1 MNKERY
7 QKFIAAQRKQYE
19 DKVCEWCGN
28 EHDHSYGTGRFCSNS
43 CRMSYIASQNKK
55 SEKNKAHLARIRE
68 QRIHHKAP
76 YGTWKCVECNLIF
89 EFNKDLCQHMHDIHG
104 SKKAEFN
111 IKDKSYICPYCREPI
126 KNKRC
131 IGGHM
136 ANCKKHPNKAQHD
149 EAHKTSGKHLSE
161 NYKKNPSA
169 YSFKGRKMSLEA
181 KQKISQARVKWLD
194 NDANTKK
201 EKCKVKWYK
210 VKNLDGVEFSLRGT
224 WEQNVALRLNELGVR
239 WSKPAPLKYFKDYWH
254 NYVPDLHLD
263 DLDIYIEV
271 KGNFSDADK
280 LKMKLVLE
288 QHPDKK
294 FCLVHDEYRDF
305 VSGNADM
312 QSLKLLKLDDACFQA

>member
-1 MNKERY
+1 M
-7 QKFIAAQRKQYE
+7 
-19 DKVCEWCGN
+19 
-28 EHDHSYGTGRFCSNS
+28 
-43 CRMSYIASQNKK
+43 
-55 SEKNKAHLARIRE
+55 
-68 QRIHHKAP
+68 
-76 YGTWKCVECNLIF
+76 
-89 EFNKDLCQHMHDIHG
+89 
-104 SKKAEFN
+104 
-111 IKDKSYICPYCREPI
+111 
-126 KNKRC
+126 
-131 IGGHM
+131 
-136 ANCKKHPNKAQHD
+136 
-149 EAHKTSGKHLSE
+149 SE

-181 KQKISQARVKWLD
+181 KEKISQARVKWLD

-210 VKNLDGVEFSLRGT
+210 VKNLDGVEFSLHGT

-239 WSKPAPLKYFKDYWH
+239 WSKPAPLKYFKDYCH

-312 QSLKLLKLDDACFQA
+312 QSLKLLKLDDACLKCK

>member
-1 MNKERY
+1 
-7 QKFIAAQRKQYE
+7 
-19 DKVCEWCGN
+19 
-28 EHDHSYGTGRFCSNS
+28 
-43 CRMSYIASQNKK
+43 
-55 SEKNKAHLARIRE
+55 
-68 QRIHHKAP
+68 
-76 YGTWKCVECNLIF
+76 
-89 EFNKDLCQHMHDIHG
+89 
-104 SKKAEFN
+104 
-111 IKDKSYICPYCREPI
+111 
-126 KNKRC
+126 
-131 IGGHM
+131 
-136 ANCKKHPNKAQHD
+136 
-149 EAHKTSGKHLSE
+149 
-161 NYKKNPSA
+161 
-169 YSFKGRKMSLEA
+169 MSLEA
-181 KQKISQARVKWLD
+181 KEKISQARVKWLD

-210 VKNLDGVEFSLRGT
+210 VKNLDGVEFSLHGT

-305 VSGNADM
+305 VSENADM
-312 QSLKLLKLDDACFQA
+312 LSLKLLKLDDACLQA